1 VTYRPTATTE
11 TLRLRARM
19 LARTRAFFAARGV
32 LEVETPSLSESAPTD
47 PALESVEVAVRA
59 LARPHYLHTSPELA
73 MKRLLA
79 AGAGDMYQICRVFRD
94 GELGRW
100 HQPEFTMLEWY
111 RLGWDDD
118 RLMDEVEA
126 LVRDA
131 LDAETTRKW
140 PAERI
145 TYRNA
150 FVRALGVDPLRD
162 ARSVGRRLAE
172 HGIEVPAG
180 LDDDAL
186 LDLALGTV
194 VAPGFAREALTFVH
208 DYPRTQAALA
218 RLKPGEPKVAARFEL
233 FAGGLELAN
242 GFAELTDAREQRRR
256 FYADQA
262 IRRRR
267 GLPTRPVDEDFL
279 DALEQGLPAC
289 AGVALGFDRLVAVT
303 GGLASLAEAL
313 AFAHVPPG

>member
-1 VTYRPTATTE
+1 MTYRPTATTE

-256 FYADQA
+256 FYANQA
-262 IRRRR
+262 VRRRR

-279 DALEQGLPAC
+279 AALEQGLPAC
-289 AGVALGFDRLVAVT
+289 AGVALGFDRLVAVA
-303 GGLASLAEAL
+303 GGLPSLADAV
-313 AFAHVPPG
+313 AFAHPAPG